1 MESVLTVKIIK
12 IKAKAKKVEKWLL
25 KIKKFGEEIWRTC
38 AKGVEKNPIAE
49 RARGKEGRGIFNLF
63 ISVLLIFRI
72 IYFYKYEIKG
82 KWSTQISY
90 WHLVGRLW

>member
-1 MESVLTVKIIK
+1 
-12 IKAKAKKVEKWLL
+12 
-25 KIKKFGEEIWRTC
+25 
-38 AKGVEKNPIAE
+38 
-49 RARGKEGRGIFNLF
+49 
-63 ISVLLIFRI
+63 LIFRI